1 MSSCRPTLQC
11 FHILCHK
18 ELRDALARDG
28 AQPSEG
34 LQAPCPKC
42 LVTVH
47 VVQLQTHQL
56 PPHVYRYVQPFDA
69 SIQEIADVYKYQLQ
83 HMSELIRALEEVR
96 KENVALKE
104 EITVLRLPAPKTEP
118 GTLPAQPS
126 NGAHPLGMG
135 IVKGQE
141 RMPPPSRSAVYQQA
155 PPPNLRPPSRA
166 MPAAPKAD
174 ATFDDGDQIMH
185 DSGRLPTRPST
196 TASNVFAH
204 KPPPLSFKNIVPPTS
219 NSTSEWRKEATRR
232 GQADPPP
239 GPRSGFGPAHHLS
252 KHYNVALQAPLQ
264 RHSLHGASVAQ
275 YARPP
280 TMHTYQRSLAQP
292 SLRRDE
298 DVTPHAGQT
307 QLWRPSVPSGT
318 GVSSAAF
325 PNGPRSNHR
334 QRPTGR

>member
-1 MSSCRPTLQC
+1 MASVASSSTPAFLE
-11 FHILCHK
+11 HIHCSVCYKSLKACSNDTATNQTGDPAD
-18 ELRDALARDG
+18 EPFWIGD
-28 AQPSEG
+28 PSEG

-69 SIQEIADVYKYQLQ
+69 SIQEIADVYKSTSKSDFWITFST
-83 HMSELIRALEEVR
+83 MSTRLGRSRALEEVR

-185 DSGRLPTRPST
+185 DSG
-196 TASNVFAH
+196 
-204 KPPPLSFKNIVPPTS
+204 
-219 NSTSEWRKEATRR
+219 
-232 GQADPPP
+232 
-239 GPRSGFGPAHHLS
+239 
-252 KHYNVALQAPLQ
+252 
-264 RHSLHGASVAQ
+264 
-275 YARPP
+275 
-280 TMHTYQRSLAQP
+280 
-292 SLRRDE
+292 
-298 DVTPHAGQT
+298 
-307 QLWRPSVPSGT
+307 
-318 GVSSAAF
+318 
-325 PNGPRSNHR
+325 
-334 QRPTGR
+334 